1 MVTHFMVAQV
11 NRNFRMWL
19 TSYPSPIFP
28 ISILE
33 NGIKMTNEAPKG
45 LRAGLLRTYM
55 SDPISNPE
63 FFEGCAKDAQ
73 FRKMLF
79 GLAFF
84 HSIVQVCGAERHTQ

>member
-1 MVTHFMVAQV
+1 
-11 NRNFRMWL
+11 MWL

-33 NGIKMTNEAPKG
+33 SGVKMTNEAPKG
-45 LRAGLLRTYM
+45 LRAGLLRTYT
-55 SDPISNPE
+55 SDPVSSSE
-63 FFEGCAKDAQ
+63 FFEGCTKDAP

-84 HSIVQVCGAERHTQ
+84 HSILQVGI